1 MTAFEGEPDIQA
13 EVRFSTTLEGG
24 RNGPV
29 CTNYRPCH
37 DMGIDG
43 MLNDGKHEFVDREW
57 VALGDTVVSRI
68 RFLVPEYQ
76 AGRLYEGM
84 PFTIQEG
91 SKIVGRG
98 RVIRILNP
106 ALNLSETPK

>member
-1 MTAFEGEPDIQA
+1 MTAFEGEPDIEA

-76 AGRLYEGM
+76 AGNCMRACRSRSRRVQRSSVQDASFE
-84 PFTIQEG
+84 FSIQH
-91 SKIVGRG
+91 
-98 RVIRILNP
+98 
-106 ALNLSETPK
+106 